1 MEIEYNDCSL
11 FFIALSLQHCM
22 YVYYETRLQI
32 CVAQMA
38 GMICGQWP
46 YAITEEWNLH
56 IFRVA
61 ARPLMGTEWIATSV
75 YCSHLAHGRGSD

>member
-32 CVAQMA
+32 YIATIAQMA

-46 YAITEEWNLH
+46 YAITEQWNLH

-61 ARPLMGTEWIATSV
+61 VRPLMYSTRWAQNG
-75 YCSHLAHGRGSD
+75 